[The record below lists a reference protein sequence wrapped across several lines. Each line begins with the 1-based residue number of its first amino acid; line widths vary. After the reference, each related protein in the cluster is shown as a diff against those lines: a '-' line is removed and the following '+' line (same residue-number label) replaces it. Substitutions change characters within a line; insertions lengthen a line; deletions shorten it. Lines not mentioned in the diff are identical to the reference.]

1 MGLEGCRLSKEERK
15 TFSFDP
21 VKLGELFDFY
31 ELSGEFFDPKMRLF
45 IDKLYDK
52 MLLYKKSLG
61 LTNQSGEQKPDM
73 NEILCNLRIEHKSV
87 YYCVNHPPKMV
98 KLETLEIC
106 KVCRALFRGLTDH
119 TKALA
124 QEISK
129 PEKPSETSDS
139 QAWRHDSTKKLDKY
153 GMVYCHDG
161 GLWVFPSKCDDCKKK
176 TYANY
181 SDCQRRRTQEIQP
194 SRESDAQT

>member
-1 MGLEGCRLSKEERK
+1 MFAFYGINGDDLS
-15 TFSFDP
+15 D
-21 VKLGELFDFY
+21 KL
-31 ELSGEFFDPKMRLF
+31 RLF
-45 IDKLYDK
+45 IDELHKKLI
-52 MLLYKKSLG
+52 LYKESQQG
-61 LTNQSGEQKPDM
+61 NNQSGEQKPDM
-73 NEILCNLRIEHKSV
+73 NEILCNIRIEHKGS
-87 YYCVNHPPKMV
+87 YYCVKNPPKMV
-98 KLETLEIC
+98 KLDTLEIC

-119 TKALA
+119 TKRLA

-153 GMVYCHDG
+153 GMVYCNDG

-181 SDCQRRRTQEIQP
+181 SDCQRRRTQENQP
-194 SRESDAQT
+194 QGGQP